1 MSTIEL
7 RVSPA
12 IGERPLDHGDHTPET
27 TSAAARGAQRGL
39 LLSVLLNAVVP
50 VVVYNLAL
58 RSVTSSEAVALSL
71 AAVVPLLG
79 TAVELARRR
88 RLDFIGTL
96 AVLGIAVS
104 LGGMLVSGDPRLLL
118 MRESFLTGALGLAC
132 LLSLVVLPR
141 PLMFYVGRQFMAA
154 DDPRQ
159 LELYESS
166 WRSPAGRRVHR
177 LITAVWAGAYVGE
190 FLARVAMVLLLPTA
204 VVLVAGPVVL
214 GGITLATIAWTLGY
228 ARRRQAD
235 PLRPGRLGPQ
245 ASTAS
250 PC

>member
-7 RVSPA
+7 RASPA

-104 LGGMLVSGDPRLLL
+104 LGGTLVSGDPRLLL
-118 MRESFLTGALGLAC
+118 
-132 LLSLVVLPR
+132 V
-141 PLMFYVGRQFMAA
+141 
-154 DDPRQ
+154 
-159 LELYESS
+159 
-166 WRSPAGRRVHR
+166 RSPAAPAGGDERWSRQMKVQRIRTIVFSALAGMASRDREDGR
-177 LITAVWAGAYVGE
+177 
-190 FLARVAMVLLLPTA
+190 
-204 VVLVAGPVVL
+204 
-214 GGITLATIAWTLGY
+214 
-228 ARRRQAD
+228 
-235 PLRPGRLGPQ
+235 
-245 ASTAS
+245 
-250 PC
+250 